1 MSDQSIIADLQA
13 AMLDAIDKDIRLSVQ
28 TLEGAPYQTMAEMIG
43 YHLGWFEAA
52 PGARGKRLR
61 PLLMLLSCQAAGGD
75 WRLAVP
81 AASCIELIH
90 NFSLIH
96 DDIQDE
102 SDLRRGRSTVWKRWG
117 VAQAINIGDSLFVLA
132 RLACQRLV
140 EMGVPQTAVL
150 QILQLIDH
158 ECLNLTRGQY
168 LDLEFQHRSSV
179 TEQEYME
186 MVSGKTCAMMRA
198 STECGARVAGSNTQD
213 IDRYR
218 AFGHHLGM
226 AFQIVDDILGIWG
239 VVEITG
245 KPNDTDLQTRK
256 KTLPVILGMRHS
268 PVFTQ
273 MWESEAALEADLDAM
288 RQALESASVRKR
300 VHEIAQEQ
308 VELALIAL
316 QEAQPSDPAA
326 IALEQLTRKLLMR
339 MH

>member
-1 MSDQSIIADLQA
+1 M
-13 AMLDAIDKDIRLSVQ
+13 RVQ

-43 YHLGWFEAA
+43 YHLGWFEST
-52 PGARGKRLR
+52 PGAGGKRLR

-75 WRLAVP
+75 WRLALP
-81 AASCIELIH
+81 AASCIELLH

-102 SDLRRGRSTVWKRWG
+102 SDLRRGRPTVWKRWG

-132 RLACQRLV
+132 RLASQRLIKT
-140 EMGVPQTAVL
+140 GVPQASVL
-150 QILQLIDH
+150 QILQLIDR

-168 LDLEFQHRSSV
+168 LDLDFQHRSSV
-179 TEQEYME
+179 TEKEYME
-186 MVSGKTCAMMRA
+186 MVSGKTCAMLRA
-198 STECGARVAGSNTQD
+198 STECGARVAGANPQD
-213 IDRYR
+213 IDQYR

-256 KTLPVILGMRHS
+256 QSLPVILGMRHS
-268 PVFTQ
+268 PEFTQ
-273 MWESEAALEADLDAM
+273 IWESERAMEADLNTM
-288 RQALESASVRKR
+288 RQALESAGVRKR

-308 VELALIAL
+308 GEFALNAL
-316 QEAQPSDPAA
+316 QETQPSDPAA
-326 IALEQLTRKLLMR
+326 IALEQLTRQLLMR